1 MFVYRFMDIEDV
13 VLYTVEYYSAIIKKE
28 VLPFATTWMKLCNK
42 PKKDRYYVV
51 ALTYV
56 VKNRN
61 SKDKADFIKT
71 ENTVGL
77 SRDLGKGEMRR
88 SEDTNFQL

>member
-1 MFVYRFMDIEDV
+1 M
-13 VLYTVEYYSAIIKKE
+13 
-28 VLPFATTWMKLCNK
+28 
-42 PKKDRYYVV
+42 V

-71 ENTVGL
+71 ENGIGL
-77 SRDLGKGEMRR
+77 SRDLGKGEMR